1 MILLAL
7 VVLALFVIFIYLIL
21 IGVEL
26 ILILLPI
33 AIIIAIMGMAFK
45 EQRFDPGVL
54 QSSDMPPPFPVNPP
68 YNLPWLKYNST
79 PEATSSSSS
88 SKFTPT
94 APPTPTT
101 NGSTK
106 KSGFMVRGYY
116 DGPYG
121 QTAANNYTVQATQS
135 TPLPDYVLNEKGEI
149 VTMKQDPII
158 AGQADQDEEPA
169 FIDPL
174 TVANI
179 RRQSYKR
186 NDTVRRIP
194 AIPDEYWQDFI
205 IPDAPWND
213 LRHDIKR
220 HNGEIQL

>member
-1 MILLAL
+1 MILLSL
-7 VVLALFVIFIYLIL
+7 VILALFVIFIYLIL

-26 ILILLPI
+26 IFILLPI
-33 AIIIAIMGMAFK
+33 VIIIAIMGMAIK

-54 QSSDMPPPFPVNPP
+54 QSSDMPPPFPVNPS
-68 YNLPWLKYNST
+68 YNLPWLKYNSSQST
-79 PEATSSSSS
+79 TKPQAPS
-88 SKFTPT
+88 

-101 NGSTK
+101 NGSTQ
-106 KSGFMVRGYY
+106 KSGFYVRGYY

-135 TPLPDYVLNEKGEI
+135 APLPDYVLNDKGEI
-149 VTMKQDPII
+149 VTMKQDSII

-205 IPDAPWND
+205 VPDAPWND